1 MQESKATEPGTTQGN
16 LDTPRSSMLRPKR
29 RPDIRTRLV
38 EGETVVL
45 DRREEFIHQFNK
57 TATYIWE
64 RCDGL
69 RTSDEITHE
78 LCQAFEVDY
87 PTARRDVLA
96 TVETLRRS
104 KLLEE
109 C

>member
-1 MQESKATEPGTTQGN
+1 MQEYRATAAGTTHGN
-16 LDTPRSSMLRPKR
+16 LDAPRSSMLRPKR
-29 RPDIRTRLV
+29 RPDIQTRLV

>member
-1 MQESKATEPGTTQGN
+1 M
-16 LDTPRSSMLRPKR
+16 
-29 RPDIRTRLV
+29 
-38 EGETVVL
+38 L

-69 RTSDEITHE
+69 RTPDEITDE

>member
-1 MQESKATEPGTTQGN
+1 MQESKATEPRTTQGN
-16 LDTPRSSMLRPKR
+16 LDTRRSLMLRPKR

-69 RTSDEITHE
+69 RTYDEITHE